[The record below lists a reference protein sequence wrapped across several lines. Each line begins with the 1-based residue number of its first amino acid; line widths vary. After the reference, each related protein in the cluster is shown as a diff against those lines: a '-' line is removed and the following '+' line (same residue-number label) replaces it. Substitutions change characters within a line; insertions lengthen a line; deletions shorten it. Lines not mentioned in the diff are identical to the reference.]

1 MKAKRFCAISTFAIV
16 ISLILGHATPAYAHG
31 GIELGDNLLFAWSK
45 NPLPSLLILL
55 TGYVYLNGLKKWQ
68 NPSHP
73 INNWQKF
80 CFFSGLACIFIALQS
95 PIDPLA
101 EHQFSMHQVQHVLL
115 RMLGPL
121 LILLGAPLTPILKG
135 LPKSLLMKVIK
146 PTVRNR
152 YARLLYY
159 KLTNPVLTTVIFMG
173 SLYLWQIPVIHNLAV
188 RSDVFHELMH
198 ISMLFSGLLFWWL
211 VIDPKPH
218 RSRLHYG
225 LRVLYLGL
233 IVLPNT
239 LLGAIITFS
248 PGLLYEAYYEFP
260 QPFGSNALLDQQ
272 VGGLTLWILGDMMSI
287 IAVGLTM
294 IVWYKHEQQQ
304 DTFLQGTSN
313 QENI

>member
-1 MKAKRFCAISTFAIV
+1 
-16 ISLILGHATPAYAHG
+16 
-31 GIELGDNLLFAWSK
+31 
-45 NPLPSLLILL
+45 
-55 TGYVYLNGLKKWQ
+55 
-68 NPSHP
+68 
-73 INNWQKF
+73 
-80 CFFSGLACIFIALQS
+80 
-95 PIDPLA
+95 
-101 EHQFSMHQVQHVLL
+101 MHQVQHLLL

-135 LPKSLLMKVIK
+135 LPKPLLMKIIK
-146 PTVRNR
+146 PTVSNR
-152 YARLLYY
+152 YARRLYY
-159 KLTNPVLTTVIFMG
+159 KLTNPVLTTAIFMG

-188 RSDVFHELMH
+188 RSDILHEVMH

-260 QPFGSNALLDQQ
+260 QPFGINPLLDQQ
-272 VGGLTLWILGDMMSI
+272 VGGLTLWMIGDMMSI
-287 IAVGLTM
+287 IVAGLTM
-294 IVWYKHEQQQ
+294 IVWYKHEQRQ
-304 DTFLQGTSN
+304 DIFLQ
-313 QENI
+313 QNI